1 MIIHLDS
8 FCDYLLKQKRYST
21 NTVTSYKTDLT
32 QFLSYC
38 MNIYEIEELKLIKHT
53 IVRSWIVSRM
63 EIGDNEKSINR
74 KISSLRTF
82 FNYLKRKGQIG
93 KNPMSKIVA
102 PKIPKRLPEFI
113 REDSLQ
119 KLFDTLNEADSYP
132 SLRDRLI
139 IELLYSTGIRRA
151 ELISIKESDIKF
163 QDGLLKVMG
172 KGNKERLIPLTDLLM
187 QKLKKLIELKYE
199 SWETAELFIFL
210 TDKGKKV
217 YPKFIYNKVL
227 GLLSTVSTS
236 KKKSPHILR
245 HSFATHLTNNGADIN
260 AIKEL
265 LGHANLAATQIYT
278 HNSITKLKEV
288 YTKSHP
294 KAKED
299 KRK

>member
-1 MIIHLDS
+1 MFLQLDL
-8 FCDYLLKQKRYST
+8 FCKYLLNEKRYSKHT
-21 NTVTSYKTDLT
+21 INAYKTDISQLIN
-32 QFLSYC
+32 YC
-38 MNIYEIEELKLIKHT
+38 ISTYEIERVKSIKHT
-53 IVRSWIVSRM
+53 IIRSWIVSRM
-63 EIGDNEKSINR
+63 ELGDNEKSINR

-82 FNYLKRKGQIG
+82 FQFQKRKDLIE

-113 REDSLQ
+113 REDSLS
-119 KLFDTLNEADSYP
+119 KLFDTLNEADTYS
-132 SLRDRLI
+132 SLRDRVI

-151 ELISIKESDIKF
+151 ELISITESNIKF
-163 QDGLLKVMG
+163 QDGLLKVLG
-172 KGNKERLIPLTDLLM
+172 KGNKERLIPINDVLM
-187 QKLKKLIELKYE
+187 QKLNKLIDLKYE
-199 SWETAELFIFL
+199 QWENASAFIFL

-217 YPKFIYNKVL
+217 YPKFVYNKVL
-227 GLLSTVSTS
+227 ALLSTVSTS

-288 YTKSHP
+288 YSKSHP
-294 KAKED
+294 KAKG
-299 KRK
+299 RKKN